1 VNDISGD
8 FMQEPTMS
16 QRFKDKVA
24 VVTGG
29 NSGIGLAAAKAFVR
43 EGAKVAITGRSDT
56 TLKAAQKE
64 LGPDVLV
71 IKADMSRV
79 PEIAAAMAR
88 IKDRFGRIDA
98 LFVNA
103 GIGRFVPFEEVTEEF
118 YDETMATNLKGA
130 FFTIQKAVPLL
141 SRGAAVVLNASIN
154 AHMGMPG
161 SSVYGAS
168 KAAVVNLAKTLSADL
183 LQRGV
188 RVNVVSPGPV
198 TTPIL
203 DRMGLP
209 EEQTRQL
216 KERITEQVPL
226 KRFGH
231 PDEIAA
237 AVLYLSSSESAFV
250 VGTELVVDGGM
261 IQL

>member
-1 VNDISGD
+1 
-8 FMQEPTMS
+8 MQEPTMS

-118 YDETMATNLKGA
+118 YDETMATNLRGA

-168 KAAVVNLAKTLSADL
+168 KAAVVNLAKTVSADL

-209 EEQTRQL
+209 EEQTRQI

>member
-1 VNDISGD
+1 
-8 FMQEPTMS
+8 MS

-29 NSGIGLAAAKAFVR
+29 NSGIGLATAKAFTR
-43 EGAKVAITGRSDT
+43 EGAKVAITGRSDS

-79 PEIAAAMAR
+79 PEIAAAMTR
-88 IKDRFGRIDA
+88 IKERFGRIDA

>member
-1 VNDISGD
+1 
-8 FMQEPTMS
+8 
-16 QRFKDKVA
+16 
-24 VVTGG
+24 VTGG
-29 NSGIGLAAAKAFVR
+29 NSGIGLATAKAFAR
-43 EGAKVAITGRSDT
+43 EGAKVAITGRSDA

-64 LGPDVLV
+64 LGAGALV

-79 PEIAAAMAR
+79 PEITAAMDR
-88 IKDRFGRIDA
+88 IKERFGRIDA

-118 YDETMATNLKGA
+118 FDETMATNLKGA
-130 FFTIQKAVPLL
+130 FFTIQKAVPLFA
-141 SRGAAVVLNASIN
+141 RGAAVVLNASIN
-154 AHMGMPG
+154 AHMGMPS

-168 KAAVVNLAKTLSADL
+168 KAGVVNLAKTLSADL
-183 LQRGV
+183 LQHGV

-198 TTPIL
+198 ATPIL

-226 KRFGH
+226 KRFGQ

-237 AVLYLSSSESAFV
+237 AVLYLSSSESGFV
-250 VGTELVVDGGM
+250 VGTELVIDGGM

>member
-1 VNDISGD
+1 
-8 FMQEPTMS
+8 MS
-16 QRFKDKVA
+16 ERFKNKVA

-29 NSGIGLAAAKAFVR
+29 NSGIGLATARAFAR
-43 EGAKVAITGRSDT
+43 EGARVAITGRSDT

-64 LGPDVLV
+64 LGPDVLAV
-71 IKADMSRV
+71 KADFSRV
-79 PEIAAAMAR
+79 SEIETAMDR
-88 IKDRFGRIDA
+88 IKERFGRIDA

-103 GIGRFVPFEEVTEEF
+103 GIGRFVPFEEVTEAF
-118 YDETMATNLKGA
+118 FDETMATNLKGA
-130 FFTIQKAVPLL
+130 FFTVQKAIPLL

-154 AHMGMPG
+154 AHKGLPG

-198 TTPIL
+198 ATPIL

-216 KERITEQVPL
+216 KERITEQVDRKSTRL
-226 KRFGH
+226 N
-231 PDEIAA
+231 
-237 AVLYLSSSESAFV
+237 SSH
-250 VGTELVVDGGM
+250 
-261 IQL
+261 

>member
-1 VNDISGD
+1 
-8 FMQEPTMS
+8 MQEPTMS

-103 GIGRFVPFEEVTEEF
+103 GIGRFVPFEDVTEELF
-118 YDETMATNLKGA
+118 DETMATNLRGA

-141 SRGAAVVLNASIN
+141 PPGAAVVLHASNN

-161 SSVYGAS
+161 ASVDGAS
-168 KAAVVNLAKTLSADL
+168 KAAVGNLANTVSADRL
-183 LQRGV
+183 PRGV
-188 RVNVVSPGPV
+188 RVNVVSPG
-198 TTPIL
+198 
-203 DRMGLP
+203 
-209 EEQTRQL
+209 
-216 KERITEQVPL
+216 
-226 KRFGH
+226 
-231 PDEIAA
+231 
-237 AVLYLSSSESAFV
+237 
-250 VGTELVVDGGM
+250 
-261 IQL
+261 